1 MTFKTWDA
9 LLRGKIKPK
18 KSREQI
24 ERQRDKLRS
33 EIDNMLSRK
42 NVSKSRIIDNP
53 PANMSKAEWRS
64 ICKRIGLLGG
74 YTRRTEGEITS
85 VR

>member
-24 ERQRDKLRS
+24 ERQRDKLRG

-42 NVSKSRIIDNP
+42 HVSRSRLLDNP
-53 PANMSKAEWRS
+53 PANMSKAEWRA
-64 ICKRIGLLGG
+64 ICKRLGLCGG
-74 YTRRTEGEITS
+74 YTTRTIGELSS
-85 VR
+85 VK